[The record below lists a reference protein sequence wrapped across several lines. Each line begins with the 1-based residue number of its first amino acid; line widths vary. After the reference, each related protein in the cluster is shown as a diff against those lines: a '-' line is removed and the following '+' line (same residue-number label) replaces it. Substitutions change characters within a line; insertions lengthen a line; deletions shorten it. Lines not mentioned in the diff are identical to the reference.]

1 MEQFINNIK
10 ENVNKKIQF
19 IESEENNI
27 FQKSINIISLLESA
41 FDELKVF
48 VSNYTFSTQLEEITF
63 FKETK
68 PQLFSILIYHRKI
81 YNLEMRMPTGSY
93 IDRKNYLESIL
104 GRIKYF
110 FDNNADF
117 YQYYRSGST
126 HLDRYYF
133 LRGKPDIQLI
143 LDCFYFER
151 DANFSTS
158 FDFKVAKMIANER
171 LIVYINNK
179 LIKIKQQE
187 NNISENPYLPKIKL
201 TWTAKKAELVEQ
213 IYAWDS
219 AGCFNNGN
227 TNIKELAEYIETV
240 FNINLGDFYHTFL
253 EIRERKGSH
262 TLFLDK
268 LIKYLNERMDGLDN
282 K

>member
-1 MEQFINNIK
+1 MEKFISTIK
-10 ENVNKKIQF
+10 ENINREIQS
-19 IESEENNI
+19 IDAEEGNV
-27 FQKSINIISLLESA
+27 FQKSISIITLLESA

-48 VSNYTFSTQLEEITF
+48 VSNYRFRNQLEEITF

-68 PQLFSILIYHRKI
+68 PQLFSILIYHRKV
-81 YNLEMRMPTGSY
+81 YNLEMRMPTGSH
-93 IDRKNYLESIL
+93 IDRRNYLESIL

-151 DANFSTS
+151 DSKFSTS

-171 LIVYINNK
+171 LTVYINNK
-179 LIKIKQQE
+179 LL
-187 NNISENPYLPKIKL
+187 NISNQERNVPENLNLPKARL
-201 TWTAKKAELVEQ
+201 TWTSKKAELVEQ

-253 EIRERKGSH
+253 EIRERRGSR
-262 TLFLDK
+262 TQFLDK
-268 LIKYLNERMDGLDN
+268 LIKFLEERMDGLDN

>member
-1 MEQFINNIK
+1 MEQFIRQIK
-10 ENVNKKIQF
+10 ENINKKIQF
-19 IESEENNI
+19 IELEESNI
-27 FQKSINIISLLESA
+27 FQKSISIISLLETA
-41 FDELKVF
+41 FDELKEF
-48 VSNYTFSTQLEEITF
+48 VSNYTFQNQLDEITF

-126 HLDRYYF
+126 HLDKYYF

-143 LDCFYFER
+143 QDCFYFER
-151 DANFSTS
+151 DSKFSTS

-171 LIVYINNK
+171 LTVYINNK
-179 LIKIKQQE
+179 LL
-187 NNISENPYLPKIKL
+187 NIDNLERNIPETFSFPK
-201 TWTAKKAELVEQ
+201 A
-213 IYAWDS
+213 
-219 AGCFNNGN
+219 
-227 TNIKELAEYIETV
+227 
-240 FNINLGDFYHTFL
+240 
-253 EIRERKGSH
+253 
-262 TLFLDK
+262 K
-268 LIKYLNERMDGLDN
+268 LISVIQIPSSERIGESGYQFF
-282 K
+282 